1 MNLCEDCNACCTI
14 LRIDKKFLSWR
25 DTDKNAN
32 EMCDQLDNNK
42 CKIYATRPKPC
53 RDFKCLW
60 LALKDSELNNP
71 NWIPNKIGCVVTFVE
86 NNNQHQIIIKELEKS
101 SLDFKNLTTEQESYL
116 KTIFSLRENA
126 ERKNED
132 CVIFLQPFGS
142 DSQYTLGY
150 NKIDKLEQT
159 QKGD

>member
-1 MNLCEDCNACCTI
+1 MKDNLCESCNACCII

-32 EMCDQLDNNK
+32 EMCDKLVNDK
-42 CKIYATRPKPC
+42 CKIYGTRPNPC

-86 NNNQHQIIIKELEKS
+86 KTNQYHIIIKELEKN
-101 SLDFKNLTTEQESYL
+101 SLDFKNLTKEQESYL
-116 KTIFSLRENA
+116 ETIFSLMENA
-126 ERKNED
+126 KRKNKD
-132 CVIFLQPFGS
+132 CDVFLQPFGS
-142 DSQYTLGY
+142 NSQYILRYHG
-150 NKIDKLEQT
+150 DKLD
-159 QKGD
+159 GI